1 MSTTLFP
8 VQGSPPPAAAP
19 PGDETASRAAE
30 PAGRPAA
37 PDREALLRQGE
48 PSRVALGGR
57 VAEFSYDPQLD
68 RIIVRV
74 KSGAGPDGELVRQ
87 IPPQE
92 YVNFVSRFRE
102 MLGVLLN
109 ETF

>member
-1 MSTTLFP
+1 MSPTLFP
-8 VQGSPPPAAAP
+8 VEGPPAPAPVAHGADAAP
-19 PGDETASRAAE
+19 RAAE
-30 PAGRPAA
+30 SASRPAI
-37 PDREALLRQGE
+37 DREALLRQAE

-57 VAEFSYDPQLD
+57 TAEFSYDPRLD

-74 KSGAGPDGELVRQ
+74 LSGDRPGGEVVRQ